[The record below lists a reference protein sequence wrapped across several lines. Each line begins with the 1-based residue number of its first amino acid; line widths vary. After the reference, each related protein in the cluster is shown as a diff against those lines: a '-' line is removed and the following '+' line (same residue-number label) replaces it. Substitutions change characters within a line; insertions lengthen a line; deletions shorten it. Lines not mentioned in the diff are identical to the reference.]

1 MSYPDSSAS
10 AFLAVEVLAFMALW
24 AGMILFAFLSVA
36 GWST

>member
-10 AFLAVEVLAFMALW
+10 VFLAVEVLVFMALW